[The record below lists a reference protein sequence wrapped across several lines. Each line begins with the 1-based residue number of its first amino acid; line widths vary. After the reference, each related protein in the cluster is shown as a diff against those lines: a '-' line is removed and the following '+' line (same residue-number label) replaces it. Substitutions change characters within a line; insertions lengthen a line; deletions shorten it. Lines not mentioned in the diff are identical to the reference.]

1 MNFVKSLCILNNLNF
16 NLNHWS
22 TCITTGPVMSVW
34 LPLCVQL
41 LTDSLLI
48 LLNYIGLNFSPKII
62 FRPKLLERIFKYPV
76 KVSVANLWNFK
87 NNFKMLTVKRTDL
100 IQISTHLSLV
110 IEPAR
115 LVIFSIVSVWEAS
128 LWSIDA
134 TLSYISFLASHT
146 SLLLTLCTGCS
157 TENLLKWL
165 TAKESKML
173 IYCCILF
180 PITIAPVQG
189 LKDIL

>member
-1 MNFVKSLCILNNLNF
+1 MKYLYYN
-16 NLNHWS
+16 WS
-22 TCITTGPVMSVW
+22 RYVCLVAFMCSIADRQPIIFTELYW
-34 LPLCVQL
+34 FKL
-41 LTDSLLI
+41 
-48 LLNYIGLNFSPKII
+48 FPKII

-76 KVSVANLWNFK
+76 KVSVAKLWNFI
-87 NNFKMLTVKRTDL
+87 NDFKMLTVKRTDL

-110 IEPAR
+110 IEPDQASDI
-115 LVIFSIVSVWEAS
+115 LHCFSMRGITLINRVGRFN
-128 LWSIDA
+128 A

-146 SLLLTLCTGCS
+146 SLLLTLRTGCS

-189 LKDIL
+189 LRDIL

>member
-41 LTDSLLI
+41 LTDSLLF

-76 KVSVANLWNFK
+76 KVSVANLWNFI

-110 IEPAR
+110 IEPDLQASDI
-115 LVIFSIVSVWEAS
+115 LHCFSMRGITLINRVSRFN
-128 LWSIDA
+128 A

-146 SLLLTLCTGCS
+146 SLLLTLCTGC
-157 TENLLKWL
+157 
-165 TAKESKML
+165 
-173 IYCCILF
+173 
-180 PITIAPVQG
+180 
-189 LKDIL
+189 

>member
-41 LTDSLLI
+41 LTDSLLF

-76 KVSVANLWNFK
+76 KVSVANLWNFI

-128 LWSIDA
+128 LWSIESADLMR
-134 TLSYISFLASHT
+134 LSPIYRSWPPIHPYCWRWALAVQQKICYSDWQQKKAKCSF
-146 SLLLTLCTGCS
+146 
-157 TENLLKWL
+157 
-165 TAKESKML
+165 
-173 IYCCILF
+173 IVVFYF
-180 PITIAPVQG
+180 P
-189 LKDIL
+189 

>member
-41 LTDSLLI
+41 LTDSLLF
-48 LLNYIGLNFSPKII
+48 LLNYIGLNFPPKII

-76 KVSVANLWNFK
+76 KVSVANLWNFI

-128 LWSIDA
+128 LWSIESADLMR
-134 TLSYISFLASHT
+134 LSPIYRSWPPIHPYCWRCALA
-146 SLLLTLCTGCS
+146 
-157 TENLLKWL
+157 
-165 TAKESKML
+165 
-173 IYCCILF
+173 
-180 PITIAPVQG
+180 VQQ
-189 LKDIL
+189 KIC